1 MQTLYLCMFIIA
13 VMYCM
18 SNSFT
23 SSTVLHWCASTSRAP
38 LYAYPLPKVGHSS
51 YSRYY
56 DRVATT
62 NATPRPTTAWVAKSH
77 IQSTHFKHYDGIA
90 TTKVTPR
97 PTTLLAAKSRRKI
110 IFFLHLHKSG
120 GTSVCGAAHD
130 SNERASPNGCNVQK
144 DRRCCGGETEG
155 EQTSFA
161 LQTKYSFV
169 ASEGY
174 MYREMNTE
182 HYMYIIALRVSVSRY
197 FSHYQHVVRGLQITT
212 TFYEWTLG
220 QPDNW
225 NTRHICGTRCV
236 LIPKYGLSVSD
247 FTFAAHRLANFSH
260 IVFMHDF
267 DTSFAKMARALSWR
281 VETPRRLQAAR
292 PYNSTPD
299 SSGTKAM
306 TFLDDLLYEYARESA
321 LRNFSVDTVR
331 QAIASTIPPDAHK
344 YSLACGLVCS
354 EY

>member
-1 MQTLYLCMFIIA
+1 MFIIA

-18 SNSFT
+18 STSFT
-23 SSTVLHWCASTSRAP
+23 SFTVLHWCVSTSRAP

-62 NATPRPTTAWVAKSH
+62 NATPRPTTAWVAKS
-77 IQSTHFKHYDGIA
+77 
-90 TTKVTPR
+90 
-97 PTTLLAAKSRRKI
+97 RRKI

-130 SNERASPNGCNVQK
+130 SNERTSTKNCNVQA
-144 DRRCCGGETEG
+144 DQRCCGGETTE
-155 EQTSFA
+155 EQKQFA
-161 LQTKYSFV
+161 LMTKYTFV
-169 ASEGY
+169 ANENY
-174 MYREMNTE
+174 MYTDMNTD
-182 HYMYIIALRVSVSRY
+182 YYTYVMVLRKSIHRY
-197 FSHYQHVVRGLQITT
+197 FSHYRHVSRAYPRYTD
-212 TFYEWTLG
+212 TFSKWTLG

-260 IVFMHDF
+260 IVFMHEF

-281 VETPRRLQAAR
+281 VATPRRLQAAR

-331 QAIASTIPPDAHK
+331 QAIANTIPPDAHK